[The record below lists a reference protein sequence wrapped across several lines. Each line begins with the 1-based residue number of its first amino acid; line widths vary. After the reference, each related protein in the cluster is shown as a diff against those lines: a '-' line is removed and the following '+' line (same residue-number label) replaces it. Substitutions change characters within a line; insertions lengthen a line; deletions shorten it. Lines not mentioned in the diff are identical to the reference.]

1 MSNQM
6 SMFPT
11 PPESNSVNSK
21 LASTPD
27 EIQQAVRE
35 NSILRGLFFLK
46 NLSVMDVDAIL
57 KEISKDANKFDMEEW
72 RERGDHLGVSLE
84 ALDTLDNLDPP
95 IPYPYYFCTPEQI
108 FEKPQLLAYYRNVA
122 MISNKVMNG
131 IGLDTSSYEAG
142 REIGEQL
149 AEKIVLH
156 LNQVVS
162 SLVAHS
168 ELISSSRH
176 IEMVSANLGA
186 SIDGS
191 WRNEVGR
198 LAYITVLNPL
208 ILHLKSQGKVRSI
221 QYRLKGYVTDANDYG
236 KKENEEDLVDKSYEE
251 VVAFISKLEDM
262 RPTYTQL
269 NMNNGNTILLN
280 RQLKW
285 NVPDSK
291 AVKKI
296 GPDLITG
303 TTPNP
308 TIQYVWA
315 AELKGGADPAGSDEH
330 WKTATQA
337 FNRIIKAAQE
347 TGREIPKLSFIATI
361 LVDRVAEE
369 AELWLKNGK
378 LTSVHNLTKIAND
391 RQMQIEFLNQMAEFF
406 ESTDF

>member
-1 MSNQM
+1 MLPIS
-6 SMFPT
+6 PK
-11 PPESNSVNSK
+11 SK
-21 LASTPD
+21 LPKSDLASTPE

-46 NLSVMDVDAIL
+46 NLSMMDVDAIL
-57 KEISKDANKFDMEEW
+57 KEISKDAHRFDMEEW
-72 RERGDHLGVSLE
+72 RDRSDSLGVSVE
-84 ALDTLDNLDPP
+84 ALDTLDNMNPP

-108 FEKPQLLAYYRNVA
+108 IEKPQLLAYYRNVA

-131 IGLDTSSYEAG
+131 IGLDTGRYEAG
-142 REIGEQL
+142 REIEKEL
-149 AEKIVLH
+149 AEKIILH

-162 SLVAHS
+162 SLVSHT
-168 ELISSSRH
+168 ELMSPNRH

-208 ILHLKSQGKVRSI
+208 ILHLKSRAKVRSV
-221 QYRLKGYVTDANDYG
+221 QYRLKGYVTESTQYG
-236 KKENEEDLVDKSYEE
+236 RTEDEENLADKSYDE
-251 VVAFISKLEDM
+251 VASFLKNLEDR

-285 NVPDSK
+285 DVPESNL
-291 AVKKI
+291 VKRI

-303 TTPNP
+303 TAPDP
-308 TIQYVWA
+308 IIRYVWA

-337 FNRIIKAAQE
+337 FNRIIEAARE
-347 TGREIPKLSFIATI
+347 TGRKTPKLSFLATI
-361 LVDRVAEE
+361 LVDRVAQE
-369 AELWLKNGK
+369 AELWIKNGK

-391 RQMQIEFLNQMAEFF
+391 SKLQTEFLNQLAEFF
-406 ESTDF
+406 ESTEF